1 VTIAKGMR
9 KPGKASRFA
18 GRAPKEGEIVE
29 RAPTLGEL
37 VGPVRPLAPAPKRV
51 PPAAPKRVP
60 RAPSMH
66 ASPAYAGQP
75 APSFAV
81 EDDGSSI
88 KGAREEQKA
97 ALRDLAL
104 GRLPVVA
111 ELDLHGLTAAEAE
124 RKLHL
129 FCDRQRRSRRCVVL
143 VVHGR
148 GTHSAGGRGV
158 LRDQIGAWLSHPP
171 LAHLVLCFT
180 TARQRDGGAG
190 ATYVLLAALDR

>member
-1 VTIAKGMR
+1 VTTGKGMP
-9 KPGKASRFA
+9 KVGKD
-18 GRAPKEGEIVE
+18 PKVVE

-37 VGPVRPLAPAPKRV
+37 VGPVKPLAPAPKRV
-51 PPAAPKRVP
+51 PPVVPKRGARPP
-60 RAPSMH
+60 RPAPLLQT
-66 ASPAYAGQP
+66 YAGQS
-75 APSFAV
+75 APTFAV
-81 EDDGSSI
+81 DDDGSCI
-88 KGAREEQKA
+88 KGVRDGHKPS
-97 ALRDLAL
+97 LRDLAL
-104 GRLPVVA
+104 GRLPVTA
-111 ELDLHGLTAAEAE
+111 AIDLHGLTAAEAE

-129 FCDRQRRSRRCVVL
+129 FCERNRGSRRCVVL

-171 LAHLVLCFT
+171 LAHQVLCFA